1 MSRGNL
7 IIYHTND
14 LHGKLDIR
22 SAERIVSITANRPG
36 LLLDAGDA
44 VSAGNLGV
52 RLGGE
57 RILRLM
63 TELGYTAMAMGNR
76 EFHPLPGLMKR
87 KLSAAGF
94 PVLCA
99 NLRERRGEGSCRSSL
114 IAEHHGYRLG
124 LIGVCRDMLTGTP
137 GVRLSPFKFIPPV
150 DAVMREMER
159 LEGQV
164 DSFILLSHLG
174 LREDVAI
181 AQQVAG
187 LDLIIGGHSHDAPAE
202 GIRSGETLIVQAG
215 CRAAYLG
222 VVCFDGRRWTSRLEN
237 IVRGK
242 YY

>member
-1 MSRGNL
+1 MSNQDL

-14 LHGKLDIR
+14 LHGKLDAAR
-22 SAERIVSITANRPG
+22 AENIKQKAAEYPG
-36 LLLDAGDA
+36 ILLDAGDA

-99 NLRERRGEGSCRSSL
+99 NLRERRGEGGCRSSL

-124 LIGVCRDMLTGTP
+124 LIGVCRDMLAGTP
-137 GVRLSPFKFIPPV
+137 GARLSPFKFIPPA
-150 DAVMREMER
+150 DAVMREMVH

-164 DSFILLSHLG
+164 DFFVLLSHLG

-181 AQQVAG
+181 AQQIAG

-202 GIRSGETLIVQAG
+202 GLISGETLIVQAG

-222 VVCFDGRRWTSRLEN
+222 VVRFDGRRWRSRLEK
-237 IVRGK
+237 II
-242 YY
+242 